1 MMKQNQIEI
10 DYKNVSFL
18 KRFTTEQGK
27 ILGKKQTG
35 LTAKEQ
41 RKVAKAIKQARIL
54 GLLKFVNT
62 K

>member
-1 MMKQNQIEI
+1 MKQNHIDI

-41 RKVAKAIKQARIL
+41 RQVAKAIKQARIL